1 MLGPCPSFTRLA
13 GGLLLIGSHLSADGA
28 EPDWSGI
35 AGWLSSN
42 STCYLLV
49 VQKLLKQIGDT

>member
-1 MLGPCPSFTRLA
+1 MDARPLPSFTRLA
-13 GGLLLIGSHLSADGA
+13 GGLLLIGSHLSPDGA

-42 STCYLLV
+42 STSYLLMM
-49 VQKLLKQIGDT
+49 QKQIGDI